1 MFHVFP
7 QAVSK
12 KECEKLLEYCI
23 KNTNFREASMMKE
36 GDSDASANYGRVDP
50 RIRTVSYTHL
60 RAHET

>member
-23 KNTNFREASMMKE
+23 KNTKFQEASMMKE
-36 GDSDASANYGRVDP
+36 GDSDASANMVVLILGFVKQ
-50 RIRTVSYTHL
+50 ILHL
-60 RAHET
+60 